1 MCFLTA
7 YSMFQVLN
15 AFGCEPVA
23 VRTLAAIPLFARFLG
38 SACVA
43 GVLGPIIGL
52 VAADPE
58 RTLRQIPRT
67 LAIAITVIIAAC
79 VGFP

>member
-1 MCFLTA
+1 
-7 YSMFQVLN
+7 MFQVLN
-15 AFGCEPVA
+15 AFGSEPAA
-23 VRTLAAIPLFARFLG
+23 VRGLATIPLFARFLG

-52 VAADPE
+52 GAADPE
-58 RTLRQIPRT
+58 RSLRQIPRT
-67 LAIAITVIIAAC
+67 LAIAITLIIATS